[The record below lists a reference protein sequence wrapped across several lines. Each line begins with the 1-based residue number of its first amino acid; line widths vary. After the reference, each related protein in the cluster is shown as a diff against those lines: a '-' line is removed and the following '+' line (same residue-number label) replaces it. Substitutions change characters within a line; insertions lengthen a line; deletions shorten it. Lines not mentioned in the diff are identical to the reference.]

1 MKSFCV
7 VLFVDIVG
15 STALYEALGDA
26 EAHRAVTATLRR
38 LQQTVA
44 AHGGLVIKTLGD
56 ELMCRFAKASDALL
70 AAEAMQT
77 DQAGKGSNL
86 GLRIAFHGGEVLHH
100 EGDLFGDAVNLA
112 ARLAALA
119 KPGQILTS
127 QCTADLLDAW
137 MRHATRPVG
146 SATVK
151 GRLQPVEL
159 VEALWDRSAELTLID
174 GGMTASSATRQSANA
189 PRLELRL
196 GGQEQVMDARRPR
209 LTFGRDEA
217 NDLVIVAAGVSR
229 LHGRIECKGAHF
241 HLQDLSSNGT
251 VIRRPDG
258 LDTLLLRNE
267 HVLQGNGFIQCGP
280 QGSPCIEYICG

>member
-1 MKSFCV
+1 MKHFCV

-15 STALYEALGDA
+15 STSLYEDLGDA

-38 LQQTVA
+38 LQQAVST
-44 AHGGLVIKTLGD
+44 HGGLVIKTLGD

-77 DQAGKGSNL
+77 GQAGQHSNL

-119 KPGQILTS
+119 KPGQILLS
-127 QCTADLLDAW
+127 HSTADLLDPW

-151 GRLQPVEL
+151 GRLQPVAL

-174 GGMTASSATRQSANA
+174 GGQHPVSATQNGLAE
-189 PRLELRL
+189 PRLELVID
-196 GGQEQVMDARRPR
+196 GQRHVVDAQNPR
-209 LTFGRDEA
+209 ISFGRDET
-217 NDLVIVAAGVSR
+217 NDLVIIAAGVSR
-229 LHGRIECKGAHF
+229 LHGRIECKGTHF

-251 VIRRPDG
+251 VVRRPDG
-258 LDTLLLRNE
+258 LDTLLRRNE
-267 HVLQGNGFIQCGP
+267 HVLQGSGVIQCGP
-280 QGSPCIEYICG
+280 RGSPCIEYHCG

>member
-1 MKSFCV
+1 MKGFCV
-7 VLFVDIVG
+7 VLFVDIAG
-15 STALYEALGDA
+15 STSLYEALGDA

-44 AHGGLVIKTLGD
+44 AQGGLVIKTIGD

-77 DQAGKGSNL
+77 DQVAQGGNL
-86 GLRIAFHGGEVLHH
+86 GLRIAFHAGEVLHH

-119 KPGQILTS
+119 KPGQILLS
-127 QCTADLLDAW
+127 QATADLLDAW
-137 MRHATRPVG
+137 MRHTTRTVG

-151 GRLQPVEL
+151 GRLQPVDL

-174 GGMTASSATRQSANA
+174 NGPAASASARGHRAA
-189 PRLELRL
+189 PRLELRVD
-196 GGQEQVMDARRPR
+196 GQRHVLDAQHPR

-217 NDLVIVAAGVSR
+217 NDLVIIAAGVSR

-251 VIRRPDG
+251 VVRRPDG
-258 LDTLLLRNE
+258 LDTLLRRNE
-267 HVLQGNGFIQCGP
+267 HILQGSGTIQCGP
-280 QGSPCIEYICG
+280 QDSPCIEYVCG

>member
-1 MKSFCV
+1 MNHFCV

-15 STALYEALGDA
+15 STALYEMLGDA

-44 AHGGLVIKTLGD
+44 AQGGLVIKTLGD

-70 AAEAMQT
+70 AAEAMQI
-77 DQAGKGSNL
+77 DQAAQGGNL

-119 KPGQILTS
+119 KPGQILLS
-127 QCTADLLDAW
+127 QSTAELLDAW

-146 SATVK
+146 AATVK
-151 GRLQPVEL
+151 GKLQPIEL
-159 VEALWDRSAELTLID
+159 VEALWDRSAELTLIE
-174 GGMTASSATRQSANA
+174 GSSGTASSARNGAA
-189 PRLELRL
+189 AVRLELRIN
-196 GGQEQVMDARRPR
+196 GRQHVVDATHPR
-209 LTFGRDEA
+209 VSFGRDEA

-241 HLQDLSSNGT
+241 YLQDLSSNGT
-251 VIRRPDG
+251 VVRRPDG
-258 LDTLLLRNE
+258 LDMLLRRTE
-267 HVLQGNGFIQCGP
+267 HVLQGSGEIQCGP
-280 QGSPCIEYICG
+280 QGSPCIKYSCG